1 MYTGGDAMREITIK
15 LDDKQYDRIMAA
27 AAKRRTT
34 PWTLAKHMLLQ
45 LADNDEIE
53 AATGKI
59 RNDVSVVKRQW
70 YNNQSRRKKWGD

>member
-1 MYTGGDAMREITIK
+1 MKEITIK
-15 LDDKQYDRIMAA
+15 LDDKQYVRIMAA

-53 AATGKI
+53 AVTGK
-59 RNDVSVVKRQW
+59 RQSDSSAVKRQR
-70 YNNQSRRKKWGD
+70 YRNQVRRKREWMKSK

>member
-15 LDDKQYDRIMAA
+15 LDDKQYTRIMAA

-53 AATGKI
+53 AATGKR